1 MPPAVLVEGL
11 PTEAAL
17 LVDLAEL
24 VFQFP
29 NERLDTLMGLWVVGK
44 TSGYLPIA
52 QYPHFQLNAFVLGL
66 HGTNSITFL

>member
-1 MPPAVLVEGL
+1 MD
-11 PTEAAL
+11 TEAADLRGL

-29 NERLDTLMGLWVVGK
+29 NERLDSLMGLWVVGK

-52 QYPHFQLNAFVLGL
+52 EYPHFQLNALVPGL
-66 HGTNSITFL
+66 HGTNSITFF